1 MTSNLSV
8 LMKKFSIPFVFFAI
22 GIAMVAIGFTTKQTS
37 MWYLASLLSLLAGLV
52 SLMFSGGFFKLMI
65 GKIIGLLAGVSAVI
79 SLFFAYDS
87 VVKTTEHQKR
97 FDHSVLLIQQ
107 NLSDIRTAQ
116 KAYREK
122 NGVFAHT
129 WEELETFMNEGLVP
143 EVQVEGVVPARK
155 LTPEEN
161 TYIYKSNRPIDNNMS
176 EYEAW
181 VLSKN
186 PTKFPEFST
195 FKRDT
200 VLVSFNKRQFQNK
213 SYLLRREKEG
223 FGKLFIDSLKFIPY
237 TKGKEKFNMTAMD
250 SLAVGT
256 EKLPVLEVRGKLP
269 FPRIEGTKR
278 EEIFFGS
285 LTAPELVGSWE

>member
-8 LMKKFSIPFVFFAI
+8 LMKKFAIPFVFFAI
-22 GIAMVAIGFTTKQTS
+22 GLAMVIVGIQTKQTS
-37 MWYLASLLSLLAGLV
+37 TWYLASLLSLFAGLV
-52 SLMFSGGFFKLMI
+52 SMMFSGGIFKLMI
-65 GKIIGLLAGVSAVI
+65 GKVVGVLAGIAALVSMY
-79 SLFFAYDS
+79 LAYVS
-87 VVKTTEHQKR
+87 VATTTEHQKR
-97 FDHSVLLIQQ
+97 YEQSVLLVQQ
-107 NLSDIRTAQ
+107 NLSDIRSAQ
-116 KAYREK
+116 KAYKEK
-122 NGVFAHT
+122 NGVYAHT
-129 WEELETFMNEGLVP
+129 WEELEAFMNEGLVP

-186 PTKFPEFST
+186 PTKFPEFAT

-223 FGKLFIDSLKFIPY
+223 FGKLYIDSLKFIPY
-237 TKGKEKFNMTAMD
+237 TKGKEKFIMTAMD
-250 SLAVGT
+250 SVAVGN
-256 EKLPVLEVRGKLP
+256 EKLPALEVRGKMP
-269 FPRIEGTKR
+269 FPKIEGTKR

-285 LTAPELVGSWE
+285 INTPELVGSWE